1 MRELIDHL
9 RGKLGSGV
17 VVLGAAA
24 EGKVTLIVGVTKDL
38 TGKVQAG
45 KIVGAL
51 AGMVGGRGGGR
62 PDLAEAGGS
71 DVGAL
76 DGALG
81 KAAEV
86 VSGLLG

>member
-1 MRELIDHL
+1 M
-9 RGKLGSGV
+9 

-38 TGKVQAG
+38 TGRLQAG
-45 KIVGAL
+45 KVVGAL
-51 AGMVGGRGGGR
+51 APLVGGRGGGR

-71 DVGAL
+71 EVGAL

-81 KAAEV
+81 QAASVLENM
-86 VSGLLG
+86 LG